1 MLWCARRRDAACI
14 AYVDVCCGA
23 LGGEAKRVSTLC
35 WDAENSGLLLGLA
48 DFSVVH
54 MRNAADMLRN
64 AIKGL
69 LLRCGN
75 SAAGSEFT
83 CY

>member
-1 MLWCARRRDAACI
+1 
-14 AYVDVCCGA
+14 
-23 LGGEAKRVSTLC
+23 VSTLS

-54 MRNAADMLRN
+54 MRNAADKLRN

-69 LLRCGN
+69 MLRGSN
-75 SAAGSEFT
+75 VAAGSQFT
-83 CY
+83 CCSSFFTNLLIQKYKY

>member
-1 MLWCARRRDAACI
+1 
-14 AYVDVCCGA
+14 
-23 LGGEAKRVSTLC
+23 VSTLS

-54 MRNAADMLRN
+54 MRNAADKLRN

-69 LLRCGN
+69 MLRGGN
-75 SAAGSEFT
+75 AAAGSQFT